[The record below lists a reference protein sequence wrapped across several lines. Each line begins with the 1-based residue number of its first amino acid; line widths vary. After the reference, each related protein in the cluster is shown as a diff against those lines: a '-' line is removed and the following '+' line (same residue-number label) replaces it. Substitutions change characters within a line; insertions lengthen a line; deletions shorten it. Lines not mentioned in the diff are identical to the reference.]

1 MDISESQAKNS
12 HGGGQMGVS
21 AKEQLSQMA
30 RYHAWATERLLLS
43 VASIPDEAYLQRCG
57 LFFGSIHGTLNHLL
71 LTDSEIWYPR
81 FIQMPTTSLSL
92 DAELEGDRALLASRL
107 IVATARW
114 CEYVESLA
122 EPELAG
128 DLRYTM
134 TTGQARTLPM
144 PSALLHVFNHATH
157 HRGQITAA
165 ISMLG
170 FEYEPIDLPFLIF
183 SERV

>member
-1 MDISESQAKNS
+1 MA
-12 HGGGQMGVS
+12 VS
-21 AKEQLSQMA
+21 AKEQLLQMA

-43 VASIPDEAYLQRCG
+43 VASIPDEAYNKPCG

-81 FIQMPTTSLSL
+81 FTQTPTTGFSL
-92 DAELEGDRALLASRL
+92 DAELESDRALLASRL
-107 IVATARW
+107 ITSTARW
-114 CEYVESLA
+114 RDYVENLDEAALA
-122 EPELAG
+122 D

-144 PSALLHVFNHATH
+144 PIALLHAFNHATH

-170 FEYEPIDLPFLIF
+170 FEYESLDLPLLIF
-183 SERV
+183 SELA

>member
-1 MDISESQAKNS
+1 MV
-12 HGGGQMGVS
+12 VS
-21 AKEQLSQMA
+21 AKKQLAEMA

-43 VASIPDEAYLQRCG
+43 VASIPDEFYAKPCG

-81 FIQMPTTSLSL
+81 FMQVPTMRLPL
-92 DAELEGDRALLASRL
+92 DAELEGDRGLLTSRLLA
-107 IVATARW
+107 AAARW
-114 CEYVESLA
+114 GGYVESLD
-122 EPELAG
+122 EPALAD

-144 PSALLHVFNHATH
+144 PSALLHAFNHATH
-157 HRGQITAA
+157 HRGQVTAA

-170 FEYEPIDLPFLIF
+170 FEYQPLDLALFVF
-183 SERV
+183 SEIA